1 MAEQNG
7 PKVANGQKEAESVR
21 MLVGHAMQ
29 NKGIWVLGSDN
40 ICKELLPHMCKELIT
55 PGAADAPTKKLWPLV
70 NLEAVLASCLKH
82 GLSSWRKLGHT
93 AQDRGIWMMPM
104 PSYNRAH

>member
-1 MAEQNG
+1 M
-7 PKVANGQKEAESVR
+7 R
-21 MLVGHAMQ
+21 LLVGQAVQ
-29 NKGIWVLGSDN
+29 NKGNWVLRSYN
-40 ICKELLPHMCKELIT
+40 MCRALLPHMYKEQIT
-55 PGAADAPTKKLWPLV
+55 PGAADAPTKNLRPLV

-93 AQDRGIWMMPM
+93 VQDRGIWMMPM

>member
-1 MAEQNG
+1 MTGANRGLQAKGGRKGTAATRLRHAEQ
-7 PKVANGQKEAESVR
+7 
-21 MLVGHAMQ
+21 GHP
-29 NKGIWVLGSDN
+29 GVDYPVLQTVPT
-40 ICKELLPHMCKELIT
+40 KRLLGLIT

-70 NLEAVLASCLKH
+70 NLEAVLASCLQH

-93 AQDRGIWMMPM
+93 VQDRGIWMMPM

>member
-1 MAEQNG
+1 M
-7 PKVANGQKEAESVR
+7 R
-21 MLVGHAMQ
+21 LLVGQAVQ
-29 NKGIWVLGSDN
+29 NKGIWVLRSYN
-40 ICKELLPHMCKELIT
+40 MCRALLPHMCKEQIT
-55 PGAADAPTKKLWPLV
+55 PGAADAPTKNLWPLV

-93 AQDRGIWMMPM
+93 VQDRGIWMMPM

>member
-1 MAEQNG
+1 MN
-7 PKVANGQKEAESVR
+7 N
-21 MLVGHAMQ
+21 H
-29 NKGIWVLGSDN
+29 N
-40 ICKELLPHMCKELIT
+40 ICRELHPHVYKEQIT
-55 PGAADAPTKKLWPLV
+55 PGAADAPTKNLWPLV

-93 AQDRGIWMMPM
+93 VQDRGIWMMPM

>member
-1 MAEQNG
+1 MIGLKCAPAG
-7 PKVANGQKEAESVR
+7 RPR
-21 MLVGHAMQ
+21 YTMQ
-29 NKGIWVLGSDN
+29 NKGIWALRSCNTCRD
-40 ICKELLPHMCKELIT
+40 LLPHMCNELIK
-55 PGAADAPTKKLWPLV
+55 PGAADAPTKNLWPLV

-93 AQDRGIWMMPM
+93 VQDRGIWMMPM